1 MRMRTNLDCVEIT
14 VTAELHSGHDMQELA
29 VKVSAARKD
38 EGYVVQLTSA
48 SNVFFDWVCVV
59 DEETYKELHLVTSYH
74 EFARVLSSMLQNCNR
89 DPDTF
94 ATMLVERDGA
104 LAFLVVNRI
113 GDYRIVQLLELEFHR
128 AAANDAE
135 ERARVQARFDDLN
148 ARLERATAALQEF
161 MSMSSPRTST
171 PAVFGASP
179 KTVSNGKKG
188 LPLARRSSSSR
199 NALIG

>member
-1 MRMRTNLDCVEIT
+1 MQGL
-14 VTAELHSGHDMQELA
+14 AASKAHSGKIAKFLH
-29 VKVSAARKD
+29 ARAIIVT
-38 EGYVVQLTSA
+38 GATIVLP
-48 SNVFFDWVCVV
+48 DWQRISQPVCVV